1 LTEILFYHLT
11 ETRLEE
17 TLPGLVERSLARDW
31 RVVLQCASREHLEM
45 LDVRL
50 WTFSDVAF
58 IAHGCE
64 MDEFAADQP
73 VFLTLD
79 ADSNP
84 NGAQIRFC
92 LEGAR
97 AADFQSYQRLVV
109 MFDGNDGAQLENAR
123 AQWREFKAQGGD
135 VTYWQQNLN
144 RGWEKK
150 A

>member
-31 RVVLQCASREHLEM
+31 RVVLQFVEQDTLEV
-45 LDVRL
+45 LDAKL
-50 WTFSDVAF
+50 WTFSDTSF
-58 IAHGCE
+58 IAHGRDC
-64 MDEFAADQP
+64 DEFAAEQP

-79 ADSNP
+79 GQENP
-84 NGAQIRFC
+84 NEAQIRFC
-92 LEGAR
+92 LEGAEPMN
-97 AADFQSYQRLVV
+97 FQSYQRLVV
-109 MFDGNDGAQLENAR
+109 MFDGNDETQLGKAR
-123 AQWREFKAQGGD
+123 RQWRELKQLSD
-135 VTYWQQNLN
+135 HVTYWRQTAA

>member
-11 ETRLEE
+11 QSRLEE

-31 RVVLQCASREHLEM
+31 RVVLQCATRECLEM
-45 LDVRL
+45 LDTRL
-50 WTFSDVAF
+50 WSFSDAAF
-58 IAHGCE
+58 VAHGSE

-79 ADSNP
+79 AGANP

-92 LEGAR
+92 LEAAR
-97 AADFQSYQRLVV
+97 AADFHPYQRLVV
-109 MFDGNDGAQLENAR
+109 MFDGNDEGQLENAR
-123 AQWREFKAQGGD
+123 AQWKEFKAQGGD
-135 VTYWQQNLN
+135 VTYWQQNAN
-144 RGWEKK
+144 RGWEKR